1 MPRFKLFQITAL
13 ALLTGC
19 TSFGT
24 YYREGTAVARMNNDL
39 TDCQVR
45 ALRDVPVAQEIRH
58 TPSELIVES
67 ECDENGENC
76 VKTVKMIEGRIY
88 TVDTNKALRDRV
100 EAQCMIAKGYAWLEL
115 PACSS
120 SVASATPET
129 TTRIFPALTP
139 ESCAIRH
146 GGGRWQIVTPG

>member
-1 MPRFKLFQITAL
+1 MPRIKLIPITAL
-13 ALLTGC
+13 ALVAGC
-19 TSFGT
+19 TPFGT
-24 YYREGTAVARMNNDL
+24 YYREGAAVARMNNDL

-58 TPSELIVES
+58 TPSELIVDR

-76 VKTVKMIEGRIY
+76 VRTYKMIEGRIY
-88 TVDTNKALRDRV
+88 TVDTNKPLRQRV
-100 EAQCMIAKGYAWLEL
+100 EAQCMTAKGYSWVEL

-120 SVASATPET
+120 SVASAAPDAM
-129 TTRIFPALTP
+129 TRVFPALTP